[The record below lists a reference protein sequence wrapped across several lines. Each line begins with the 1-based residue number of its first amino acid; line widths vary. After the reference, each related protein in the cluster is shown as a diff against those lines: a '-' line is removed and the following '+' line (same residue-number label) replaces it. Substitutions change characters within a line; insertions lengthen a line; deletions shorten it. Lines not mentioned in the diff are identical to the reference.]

1 MIINNKIT
9 LKYIL
14 CIFIIVFG
22 ISNVLIYLTD
32 DFILNITG
40 RIITIGFLFWV
51 SIVIWKKLE
60 VVEKQMKESK
70 GSLVPSINITYIK
83 YVMIIISICLST
95 NTLAYQFKINDYGIP
110 IMVMLGVV
118 IMGLTS
124 GMIPMFKPTDN
135 EFRGKK

>member
-32 DFILNITG
+32 DFIL
-40 RIITIGFLFWV
+40 
-51 SIVIWKKLE
+51 
-60 VVEKQMKESK
+60 
-70 GSLVPSINITYIK
+70 NITYIK